1 MNFKKCVKYDNINI
15 EVSVWRQGW
24 IDITKKSLVEAVVR
38 KNKNLYNTIYSYG
51 SYSNI
56 EGCCRCTEE

>member
-1 MNFKKCVKYDNINI
+1 MATRMDRYYQKESSGSRSK
-15 EVSVWRQGW
+15 
-24 IDITKKSLVEAVVR
+24 

-56 EGCCRCTEE
+56 EGVADAPKSNEVDITEVKSMLDNP